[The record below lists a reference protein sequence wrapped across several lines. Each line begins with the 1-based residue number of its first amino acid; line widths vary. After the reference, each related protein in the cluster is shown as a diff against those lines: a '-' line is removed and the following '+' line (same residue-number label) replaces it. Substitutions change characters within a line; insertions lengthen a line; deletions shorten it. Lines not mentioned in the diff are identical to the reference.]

1 MLPVIYRSAKLL
13 TVCCYPKNDKQPMV
27 NNEYG
32 SSADCLFL
40 FSILFYKKLR
50 RRGIIL
56 LNPKHIAHRMK
67 NNMKKLEKKHPLAVR
82 WLHWIN
88 FPLLTMMIWSGL
100 LIYWANAV
108 YGVKIFGY
116 ELFHFFPPWFYDSLG
131 LPFRLAEGL
140 SLHFFFMWLFAVNG
154 VIYTFYLIFS
164 GEWRTMLPVPGSL
177 KRALLVTLHDL
188 HIVKKLPPQGKYND
202 AQRIAY
208 TGVIVMGAGSII
220 TGLAIYK
227 PLQLAWLT
235 SLLGGYGWARWEHFW
250 LMIAF
255 VGFFVVHVVQVA
267 LAGWGNFRSMVN
279 GYEAVDAETAIPES
293 ALNKTEGG
301 AAV

>member
-1 MLPVIYRSAKLL
+1 
-13 TVCCYPKNDKQPMV
+13 
-27 NNEYG
+27 
-32 SSADCLFL
+32 
-40 FSILFYKKLR
+40 
-50 RRGIIL
+50 
-56 LNPKHIAHRMK
+56 MK
-67 NNMKKLEKKHPLAVR
+67 RLEKKHPLAIR

-116 ELFHFFPPWFYDSLG
+116 ELFHFFPSGFYDALG
-131 LPFRLAEGL
+131 IPFRLAEGIQ
-140 SLHFFFMWLFAVNG
+140 LHFFFMWLFAING
-154 VIYTFYLIFS
+154 VIYFLYLVFS
-164 GEWRTMLPVPGSL
+164 GEWRTLLPVPGSF

-188 HIVKKLPPQGKYND
+188 HIVKKIPPQGKYND

-208 TGVIVMGAGSII
+208 TGTILMGFGSII

-227 PLQLAWLT
+227 PLQASELT
-235 SLLGGYGWARWEHFW
+235 TLLGGYDWARWEHFW
-250 LMIAF
+250 LMAF
-255 VGFFVVHVVQVA
+255 FVIFFVVHVIQVI

-279 GYEAVDAETAIPES
+279 GYEVVDTETKIPES
-293 ALNKTEGG
+293 ALNENEGG